1 MTARRPT
8 HTTTSWTQ
16 FHLALKEHGMK
27 RTLRLTAAA
36 LAVSLSL
43 VGCSMDSDDEPSSN
57 NTGNSDGDSG
67 SSGEAG
73 GPVEDLS
80 VGFVAV
86 NLNSPSINGIKDQF
100 VEAAEEK
107 GWSVEVFDGQGD
119 QAATNNAASDLI
131 SRGVDVIVNNSS
143 PNAQMTGVMK
153 EADAAGIP
161 FVSIYGG
168 FVEGVDAEI
177 GTNEFINSALMTA
190 EMANRLEGK
199 GRVVKLNWTV
209 LQALRDRDAGFNA
222 VMSENPDIEVVREIE
237 VKVPGQVDDTY
248 AQLTNLLQSDKDID
262 AIWLGWDELAPPAV
276 RAIKEAGLEDKVFAV
291 GFDGNAFAW
300 DLIREGSPYK
310 MEPANPFPLMGAKAV
325 ETIETIVGGGTLPS
339 KVVYMK
345 PCLVNEETVPAEGE
359 EPDWENCAFFPGDI

>member
-1 MTARRPT
+1 MKRNIRVMATGLVAV
-8 HTTTSWTQ
+8 
-16 FHLALKEHGMK
+16 LAL
-27 RTLRLTAAA
+27 A
-36 LAVSLSL
+36 
-43 VGCSMDSDDEPSSN
+43 GCSMDSDSEPKSKGSKN
-57 NTGNSDGDSG
+57 DTTTGAA
-67 SSGEAG
+67 AG
-73 GPVEDLS
+73 GPVEDLT

-100 VEAAEEK
+100 VEAAEAK
-107 GWSVEVFDGQGD
+107 GWEVEVFDGQGD
-119 QAATNNAASDLI
+119 QAATNNAASDFI

-153 EADAAGIP
+153 EAKAAGIP

-190 EMANRLEGK
+190 EMVNRLEGK

-209 LQALRDRDAGFNA
+209 LQALRDRDAGFKA
-222 VMSENPDIEVVREIE
+222 VVSENPGIEVVREIE
-237 VKVPGQVDDTY
+237 VKVPGQVEDSYD
-248 AQLTNLLQSDKDID
+248 QLTNILQADKNID
-262 AIWLGWDELAPPAV
+262 AIWLGWDELAPSAV

-291 GFDGNAFAW
+291 GFDGNSFAW

-310 MEPANPFPLMGAKAV
+310 MEPANPFPLMGGKAI

-345 PCLVNEETVPAEGE
+345 PCLVNEQTVPAEGE
-359 EPDWENCAFFPGDI
+359 EPDWENCAFFPGDIS

>member
-1 MTARRPT
+1 
-8 HTTTSWTQ
+8 
-16 FHLALKEHGMK
+16 MK
-27 RTLRLTAAA
+27 RTIRLTAAA
-36 LAVSLSL
+36 LAVTLSL
-43 VGCSMDSDDEPSSN
+43 AGCSMDSDDKDSSSSN
-57 NTGNSDGDSG
+57 NG
-67 SSGEAG
+67 SSSSSSGNDGSSQAA
-73 GPVEDLS
+73 GPVEDLT

-100 VEAAEEK
+100 VEAAEDK
-107 GWSVEVFDGQGD
+107 GWKVEVFDGQGD
-119 QAATNNAASDLI
+119 QAATNNAASDFI

-177 GTNEFINSALMTA
+177 GTNEFINSTLMTA

-209 LQALRDRDAGFNA
+209 LQALRDRDAGFKA

-237 VKVPGQVDDTY
+237 VKVPGQVEDSYD
-248 AQLTNLLQSDKDID
+248 QLTNLLQSDKNID
-262 AIWLGWDELAPPAV
+262 AIWLGWDELAPSAV
-276 RAIKEAGLEDKVFAV
+276 RAIEEAGLEDKVFAV
-291 GFDGNAFAW
+291 GFDGNSFAW

-310 MEPANPFPLMGAKAV
+310 MEPANPFPLMGAKAI

-345 PCLVNEETVPAEGE
+345 PCLINEQTVPAEGE
-359 EPDWENCAFFPGDI
+359 EPDWENCAFFPGEV

>member
-1 MTARRPT
+1 MKRNIRLAAVGLAATLALTACSMGDDESDNNDSSD
-8 HTTTSWTQ
+8 TTTS
-16 FHLALKEHGMK
+16 
-27 RTLRLTAAA
+27 
-36 LAVSLSL
+36 
-43 VGCSMDSDDEPSSN
+43 N
-57 NTGNSDGDSG
+57 SG
-67 SSGEAG
+67 SEG
-73 GPVEDLS
+73 GGSVEDLS
-80 VGFVAV
+80 IGFVAV

-100 VEAAEEK
+100 VEAAEER

-119 QAATNNAASDLI
+119 QAATNNAASDFI

-177 GTNEFINSALMTA
+177 GTNEFINSTLITA

-209 LQALRDRDAGFNA
+209 LQALRDRDAGFHA
-222 VMSENPDIEVVREIE
+222 VMGENPGIEVVREIE
-237 VKVPGQVDDTY
+237 VKVPGQVEDSY
-248 AQLTNLLQSDKDID
+248 QQLTNLLQSDKNID
-262 AIWLGWDELAPPAV
+262 AIWLGWDELAPSAV
-276 RAIKEAGLEDKVFAV
+276 RAIEEAGLEDKVFAV

-300 DLIREGSPYK
+300 DLIREGSPYI
-310 MEPANPFPLMGAKAV
+310 MEPANPFPLMGDKAV
-325 ETIETIVGGGTLPS
+325 ETIETIVSGGELPS

-345 PCLVNEETVPAEGE
+345 PCLVNAQTVPDKGE
-359 EPDWENCAFFPGDI
+359 EPDWENCAFFPGEI

>member
-1 MTARRPT
+1 
-8 HTTTSWTQ
+8 
-16 FHLALKEHGMK
+16 MK
-27 RTLRLTAAA
+27 RTIRMTAVAVAA
-36 LAVSLSL
+36 TLSL
-43 VGCSMDSDDEPSSN
+43 VGCSMDSDEPASTNTPDSSEN
-57 NTGNSDGDSG
+57 GGDSG
-67 SSGEAG
+67 AEEAT
-73 GPVEDLS
+73 GPVEDLEI
-80 VGFVAV
+80 GFVAV

-119 QAATNNAASDLI
+119 QAATNNAASDFI

-143 PNAQMTGVMK
+143 PNAQMTGVME
-153 EADAAGIP
+153 EAESAGIP

-177 GTNEFINSALMTA
+177 GTNEFINSSLVTA
-190 EMANRLEGK
+190 EMVNRLNGE

-209 LQALRDRDAGFNA
+209 LQALRDRDAGFEA
-222 VMSENPDIEVVREIE
+222 VISESPDIEVVREIE

-276 RAIKEAGLEDKVFAV
+276 RAIEEAGLEDKVFAM

-300 DLIREGSPYK
+300 DLIREGSPYV
-310 MEPANPFPLMGAKAV
+310 MEPANPFPLMGGKAV
-325 ETIETIVGGGTLPS
+325 ETIETIVGGGELPS
-339 KVVYMK
+339 KVIYMK
-345 PCLVNEETVPAEGE
+345 PCLVNEQTVPAEGE
-359 EPDWENCAFFPGDI
+359 EPDWENCAYFPGEI